1 MILFPNCKINIGLHV
16 NGIREDGYHDIS
28 TIMVPVAWCDVLEIV
43 PSRDGESHFELT
55 GSALGGCPP
64 EKNLVIKAVKAL
76 EAYLGREL
84 PPLEI
89 YLRKVIPD
97 GAGLGGG
104 SADASFTLLGINRLL
119 DLGLDNDTLALI
131 ASRIGAD
138 CSFFIYNEPML
149 AEGIGERL
157 TPIRID
163 NLKGKYI
170 AIAKP
175 AAESVSTKEAYSK
188 VDERRVEH
196 SKPLTDCVAT
206 DIVHWRDIDD
216 MVNDFEIPISE
227 IRPVIGDFVREMY
240 RNGACYSA
248 MSGSGS
254 AVYGIFDDV
263 KLAES
268 AVSALCDAVT
278 YVGRLQV

>member
-28 TIMVPVAWCDVLEIV
+28 TIMVPVGWCDVLEII
-43 PSRDGESHFELT
+43 PSRDGESHFVLT

-76 EAYLGREL
+76 ETYLGREL

-104 SADASFTLLGINRLL
+104 SADASFTLLGINMILN
-119 DLGLDNDTLALI
+119 LGLSNETLVAI

-138 CSFFIYNEPML
+138 CPFFIYNEPML

-157 TPIRID
+157 TPVRID
-163 NLKGKYI
+163 NLRGKYI
-170 AIAKP
+170 ALAKP
-175 AAESVSTKEAYSK
+175 VTESVSTKEAYRK
-188 VDERRVEH
+188 VDEHHVQH
-196 SKPLTDCVAT
+196 SKALAECVAI
-206 DIVHWRDIDD
+206 DIEHWRDIDD
-216 MVNDFEIPISE
+216 MANDFEIPISGM
-227 IRPVIGDFVREMY
+227 RPVIGEYVRAMY
-240 RNGACYSA
+240 RCGARYSA

-263 KLAES
+263 KLAE
-268 AVSALCDAVT
+268 AAISALCDATT